1 MQKYLQMMILKK
13 HKFVMSIVL
22 NVIAIKPI
30 LQKFK
35 LEVWMNQVLNFICVV
50 NVNINGEMIIDHL
63 K

>member
-22 NVIAIKPI
+22 NVIAIKHI

-35 LEVWMNQVLNFICVV
+35 LEVWMNQAPNFICVV